1 MPKIQLPFTNNYERI
16 SSIFKQYNITTIP
29 TVNKSMNSVIKLGKD
44 KSDKWD
50 QTGVVYKFTCKNCP
64 ATYIGETKRS
74 LKTRINEHK
83 KNKNIE
89 SVIHT
94 HRNSLNHEFNWD
106 DTKII
111 DIERDYKKRLLSEM
125 IHIKC
130 NKHSINKKEDIHTLN
145 RIYFPLLSKF

>member
-1 MPKIQLPFTNNYERI
+1 MRRRPAYSSVTSFLILAKQGAAAPF
-16 SSIFKQYNITTIP
+16 
-29 TVNKSMNSVIKLGKD
+29 
-44 KSDKWD
+44 DKWD

-64 ATYIGETKRS
+64 ATCIGETKRS

-111 DIERDYKKRLLSEM
+111 DIERDYKKRL
-125 IHIKC
+125 IG
-130 NKHSINKKEDIHTLN
+130 NDT
-145 RIYFPLLSKF
+145 Y

>member
-1 MPKIQLPFTNNYERI
+1 M
-16 SSIFKQYNITTIP
+16 
-29 TVNKSMNSVIKLGKD
+29 
-44 KSDKWD
+44 
-50 QTGVVYKFTCKNCP
+50 VYKFTCKNCP

-94 HRNSLNHEFNWD
+94 HRNSLNKKNKNIESVIHTHRNSLNHEFNWD

-111 DIERDYKKRLLSEM
+111 DIEHDYKKDSYR
-125 IHIKC
+125 KC
-130 NKHSINKKEDIHTLN
+130 ILN
-145 RIYFPLLSKF
+145 ATNTV

>member
-1 MPKIQLPFTNNYERI
+1 MNFFK
-16 SSIFKQYNITTIP
+16 FKQYNITTIP

-50 QTGVVYKFTCKNCP
+50 QTGVVYKFTYKNCP

-74 LKTRINEHK
+74 LKTRINVHK
-83 KNKNIE
+83 KNKNIA

-94 HRNSLNHEFNWD
+94 HRNSLNHKFNWD

-111 DIERDYKKRLLSEM
+111 D
-125 IHIKC
+125 
-130 NKHSINKKEDIHTLN
+130 TV
-145 RIYFPLLSKF
+145 

>member
-1 MPKIQLPFTNNYERI
+1 MLILNEYPSTFIEQNIKTRLQYLKYKSKFNNKNTHKKSLYQKMPKIQLPFTHNYERI

-29 TVNKSMNSVIKLGKD
+29 TVNKSMNSVIKSGKD

-89 SVIHT
+89 YVIHT
-94 HRNSLNHEFNWD
+94 HRNSLNHEFN
-106 DTKII
+106 
-111 DIERDYKKRLLSEM
+111 
-125 IHIKC
+125 
-130 NKHSINKKEDIHTLN
+130 
-145 RIYFPLLSKF
+145 

>member
-1 MPKIQLPFTNNYERI
+1 M
-16 SSIFKQYNITTIP
+16 NI
-29 TVNKSMNSVIKLGKD
+29 KR
-44 KSDKWD
+44 
-50 QTGVVYKFTCKNCP
+50 
-64 ATYIGETKRS
+64 TKT
-74 LKTRINEHK
+74 L
-83 KNKNIE
+83 

-106 DTKII
+106 DPKII

-145 RIYFPLLSKF
+145 QIYFPILSKF